1 MFVSGQFAQDV
12 EKLDKHFPLSLQ
24 LNLSEDCYSYTLKKT
39 LISLN
44 LNKMAYEFNDGNFKS
59 EVLDSQKVIMV
70 DLWAEWCGPCKA
82 MGPIVDDLAKDFE
95 GKAVIGKLNVDDNPE
110 TPTSYNV
117 RGIPTFLIFKGGE
130 LVDKVVG
137 TATKQALKDKI
148 DALLA

>member
-1 MFVSGQFAQDV
+1 
-12 EKLDKHFPLSLQ
+12 
-24 LNLSEDCYSYTLKKT
+24 
-39 LISLN
+39 
-44 LNKMAYEFNDGNFKS
+44 MAYEFNDGNFKS
-59 EVLDSQKVIMV
+59 EVLETGNVVLV